1 LRLLCITLPLLL
13 PPLLQD
19 LDCHFDALTDV
30 VKPLGRIAGITLK
43 DASKISVFKL
53 FAKRL
58 TLSMELMFTR
68 ALFNTPDLVEQHNIL
83 TKAADLL
90 EAGTVKSTVTSDVP
104 LTVENLRKAH
114 EAQASGTMIGKQ
126 VLSW

>member
-1 LRLLCITLPLLL
+1 M
-13 PPLLQD
+13 QD
-19 LDCHFDALTDV
+19 LDYHYDALTDV
-30 VKPLGRIAGITLK
+30 VRPLGRIAGITLK

-68 ALFNTPDLVEQHNIL
+68 ALFNTPDLVEQHHIL
-83 TKAADLL
+83 TRAAELL
-90 EAGTVKSTVTSDVP
+90 EAGTVKTTLASDVP

-114 EAQASGTMIGKQ
+114 EVQAGGTMIGKQ